1 MTSDS
6 MLPPDRRPS
15 SGPAGLDTVKALLA
29 SPLVQWALLILVM
42 LVLLAVTRSSVAES
56 PYNNF

>member
-6 MLPPDRRPS
+6 VLPPHRASAFRNRLE
-15 SGPAGLDTVKALLA
+15 GVQRLAAL
-29 SPLVQWALLILVM
+29 PIVQWALLILAM
-42 LVLLAVTRSSVAES
+42 LLLLALTKSSVAES